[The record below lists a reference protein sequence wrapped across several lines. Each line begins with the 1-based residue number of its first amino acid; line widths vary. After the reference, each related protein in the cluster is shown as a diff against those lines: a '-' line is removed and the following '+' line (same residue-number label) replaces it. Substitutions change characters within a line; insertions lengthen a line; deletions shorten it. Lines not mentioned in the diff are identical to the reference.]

1 MATSKGAPSCHPQ
14 FMILRTESLC
24 LVSCRRLVLPRVVS
38 CRTGFYARRKPTPNA
53 DEVVD

>member
-14 FMILRTESLC
+14 FMILRTELLC
-24 LVSCRRLVLPRVVS
+24 LVSCRLVS